1 MYRST
6 WPLVFLFVVLICSTS
21 VSQERSDAF
30 GISFT
35 GFVKTDMM
43 YDSRQTVS
51 AREGHFLLYPAAE
64 WLDRHE
70 EDINAHPSFNMLSIQ
85 TRLRGNIF
93 GPDAFGAKTGG
104 AVEAEFFGT
113 VDNDINGFR
122 LRHAYVTADWGGTSI
137 LVGQTW
143 HPMFVAEVF
152 PGVVSFNTGVPFQ
165 PFSRNPQLRLMHD
178 IGDLKLIAV
187 AATQRDFQSFGPD
200 ASGGSVAHS
209 SFLRNSVLPNLH
221 FQAQYASNGHI
232 LGAGV
237 DYKEL
242 TPRLVTTGNAR
253 TDTRVGSLA
262 GLAYARVAAAPFTFK
277 LEGVLG
283 ENLADLL
290 MFGGYAVTSI
300 DQSTGT
306 ETYTTLGGYSVW
318 GEIIHG
324 RDVEFAI
331 FAGYAG
337 NLGAG
342 EEFIG
347 SPYAR
352 AANIDHVYRISPR
365 VQWTSGSMRLSTEVE
380 YTGAAYGTMNTE
392 GRVDQT
398 TTVANLRLLAAV
410 WYFF

>member
-1 MYRST
+1 MYRCT
-6 WPLVFLFVVLICSTS
+6 LTPVFLLAVLMCSTALA
-21 VSQERSDAF
+21 QDRSGTF

-51 AREGHFLLYPAAE
+51 AREGHFLLYPAHE

-85 TRLRGNIF
+85 TRLRGNIS
-93 GPDAFGAKTGG
+93 GPDAFGASTSG
-104 AVEAEFFGT
+104 AIEAEFFGT

-122 LRHAYVTADWGGTSI
+122 LRHAYVAADWGSTSV

-165 PFSRNPQLRLMHD
+165 PFSRNPQLRLMQE
-178 IGDLKLIAV
+178 IGALRMIAV

-200 ASGGSVAHS
+200 ASGRSVAS
-209 SFLRNSVLPNLH
+209 SAFMRNSVLPNLH
-221 FQAQYASNGHI
+221 LQAQYANKGYI
-232 LGAGV
+232 FGAGV

-242 TPRLVTTGNAR
+242 TPRLVTSENVR

-262 GLAYARVAAAPFTFK
+262 GLAYARVDAAPLTLK
-277 LEGVLG
+277 AQAVVG

-290 MFGGYAVTSI
+290 MFGGYAVTSV
-300 DQSTGT
+300 DQTTGA
-306 ETYTTLGGYSVW
+306 ETYTTLGGYSLW

-324 RDVEFAI
+324 RDVELAV

-365 VQWTSGSMRLSTEVE
+365 VQWTSGKMRISTELE
-380 YTGAAYGTMNTE
+380 YTTAAYGTMNTD
-392 GRVDQT
+392 GSVRDAK
-398 TTVANLRLLAAV
+398 TVENLRLLAAV